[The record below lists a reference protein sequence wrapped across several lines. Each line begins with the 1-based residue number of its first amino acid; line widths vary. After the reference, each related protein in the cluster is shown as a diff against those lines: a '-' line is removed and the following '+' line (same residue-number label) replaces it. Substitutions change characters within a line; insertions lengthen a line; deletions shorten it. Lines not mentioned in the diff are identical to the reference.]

1 MRKITSGV
9 TAIILTIVAVGC
21 SESLVTRGY
30 VTGRTDNTVFI
41 DVGSANG
48 IQAGDVLQLYAVNEK
63 RSFLEGKVKVETVTG
78 EKSSIAVVLK
88 GNPKRG
94 DKVEKWEPR

>member
-30 VTGRTDNTVFI
+30 VTGRTDNEVFI
-41 DVGSANG
+41 TVGSANN

-78 EKSSIAVVLK
+78 EQSSIAVVLD

-94 DKVEKWEPR
+94 DKVEKWQSR